1 MKKPL
6 LIATLL
12 SSLSLFLVWWIL
24 QNYLL
29 FSRLEK
35 DLKQYLT
42 QTLSG
47 EVTDKELPEKIIT
60 NLEKINQKF
69 EKINSKKIEPI
80 KSATADLLLLSK
92 KFIREDRSYIVLL
105 QNSDELR
112 ATGGFMGSFFV
123 LESQGGQIQAP
134 IIQDIYAVDGQF
146 QGFVEAPTGLKE
158 YLSAGKGMR
167 LPDANWWPD
176 FPSSAEE
183 ILGFFA
189 KVEDKKYEGVISI
202 NLQLVEKLLAI
213 TGNIYLPDYQ
223 QYVNQDNFAKIA
235 RADRDNFFPGSQ
247 EKANFLNHFFK
258 IFKLELSQKIKENP
272 QAFLDLI
279 EEMISNKDL
288 QAYSLDQEIQE
299 LIKRRKID
307 QTMQSDQKTLYYF
320 PVESNVGINKA
331 NRLVGR
337 QLEIKIEE
345 NGEELSLNFHNNNPF
360 PYINYQRL
368 YTNPQTTLQEIKIDG
383 QKIEKIDQRIMQ
395 TSNGQSFLE
404 IGFLVAVLEN
414 SSSQVEINLNSQ
426 LKKEDK
432 REIFVAK
439 QAGLRSSGL
448 TVNGREIQFTGDQ
461 LINLD

>member
-35 DLKQYLT
+35 DLKEYLT

-47 EVTDKELPEKIIT
+47 EVTDKELPEKIIAS
-60 NLEKINQKF
+60 LEKINQKF
-69 EKINSKKIEPI
+69 EKINSKKIKPI
-80 KSATADLLLLSK
+80 KLAVADLLLLSK

-123 LESQGGQIQAP
+123 LESQNGQIQAP
-134 IIQDIYAVDGQF
+134 IIQDIYVVDGQF

-183 ILGFFA
+183 ILKFFA
-189 KVEDKKYEGVISI
+189 KVEDKKYEGVIII

-213 TGNIYLPDYQ
+213 TGDIYLPDYQ
-223 QYVNQDNFAKIA
+223 QYVNQDNFAQIA

-272 QAFLDLI
+272 QAFLNLT
-279 EEMISNKDL
+279 EEIISNKDL
-288 QAYSLDQEIQE
+288 QAYSMDKEIQE

-404 IGFLVAVLEN
+404 IGFLIAVLEN
-414 SSSQVEINLNSQ
+414 SSSRVEINLNSQ

-432 REIFVAK
+432 RDIFVAK

-448 TVNGREIQFTGDQ
+448 TVNEREIQFTGDQ